1 MISITLLFCF
11 CFIVSPLLSA
21 SPRSLLNPRTPTGL
35 NASLLRSRKRNH
47 FQETQTAN
55 AGGGGEKWTGCRTHL
70 GLNGVR
76 QRKHLLQ
83 AVSDL
88 TRLPKLS
95 LLSTAR
101 RGGAEP
107 FFSPSFLSPLALTLL
122 ETENGLPSLQLLQR
136 QTICPGRQGA
146 NATVLPGQVRPPP
159 RGVRQRSA
167 FSGTADAPQGSSRS
181 R

>member
-1 MISITLLFCF
+1 MVSITLLFCFCF

-55 AGGGGEKWTGCRTHL
+55 AGRAGGEKWTGCRTHL

-76 QRKHLLQ
+76 QGKHLLQ

-107 FFSPSFLSPLALTLL
+107 FFPPSFLSPLALTLPR
-122 ETENGLPSLQLLQR
+122 NGKWPPLP
-136 QTICPGRQGA
+136 TA
-146 NATVLPGQVRPPP
+146 AAKTDNLPRKA
-159 RGVRQRSA
+159 RR
-167 FSGTADAPQGSSRS
+167 
-181 R
+181 